1 MLEHAQ
7 QMQGLTDQE
16 KFLFITEFDKEK
28 KSATTGQLMA
38 LLLGGI
44 GAALGIV
51 MAIIL
56 CMLQLKFK
64 LIKIGGGSFL
74 IDYYPVQLV
83 ATDFLLVAATAAVIA
98 FVASLFPARKAAAQ
112 AFELR

>member
-1 MLEHAQ
+1 VLEHAQ

-44 GAALGIV
+44 GGHHFYMGNTVMGIFYLIFCWTGLPAFAALIELFLMRGRVSKFNEEIATTI
-51 MAIIL
+51 AIK
-56 CMLQLKFK
+56 LKAMR
-64 LIKIGGGSFL
+64 
-74 IDYYPVQLV
+74 PNP
-83 ATDFLLVAATAAVIA
+83 ATSTAM
-98 FVASLFPARKAAAQ
+98 
-112 AFELR
+112 